1 MKVPTGFTP
10 WRMVAPLLVVALA
23 ACSSDGVN
31 SPQLSAAANAMV
43 NADVAA
49 VTADGVG
56 EDVELM
62 RGPGGQFAIGLSA
75 DRGRF
80 ECDQVARPGLT
91 VTRTCVYKDAA
102 GNTQAAYDSLT
113 TASVQVNATV
123 KGDVTR
129 GPMSMT
135 VDRTREL
142 VVTGLA
148 GRETTATWN
157 GTGRGAMT
165 RVRTSESGETR
176 QYEMTYTV
184 RRTNVV
190 IPVPRTATSWP
201 LSGTVTKSYT
211 VKFTG
216 GPNDGKTVTREV
228 VVTFNG
234 TATPVATINGESWE
248 LDLSDRGKRRRP

>member
-1 MKVPTGFTP
+1 MMVPTGFNP
-10 WRMVAPLLVVALA
+10 WRMAAPLLVAGLT
-23 ACSSDGVN
+23 ACSDGVN
-31 SPQLSAAANAMV
+31 SPQLTAAANAFV

-49 VTADGVG
+49 VTADGIG

-62 RGPGGQFAIGLSA
+62 RGPGGLFGMGLA
-75 DRGRF
+75 AERGRF
-80 ECDQVARPGLT
+80 ECDNQARQGLA
-91 VTRTCVYKDAA
+91 VTRTCVFKDAA
-102 GNTQAAYDSLT
+102 GNTQSAYDSLT
-113 TASVQVNATV
+113 TASVQVNAAV
-123 KGDVTR
+123 KGDLTR

-135 VDRTREL
+135 VDRTSEFT
-142 VVTGLA
+142 VTGLA
-148 GRETTATWN
+148 GRETSATWN
-157 GTGRGAMT
+157 GTGRGSMK
-165 RVRTSESGETR
+165 RVRTSENGGTR
-176 QYEMTYTV
+176 QYDMTYTL

-190 IPVPRTATSWP
+190 IPVPRTDTSWP

-234 TATPVATINGESWE
+234 TSKPAATVNGEAWE

>member
-1 MKVPTGFTP
+1 MAAPIL
-10 WRMVAPLLVVALA
+10 VAALA
-23 ACSSDGVN
+23 ACSTDDVN
-31 SPQLSAAANAMV
+31 SPQLSAAANAFV
-43 NADVAA
+43 TADVAA
-49 VTADGVG
+49 VTADGIG

-62 RGPGGQFAIGLSA
+62 RGPGGLFAMGLA
-75 DRGRF
+75 AERGRF
-80 ECDQVARPGLT
+80 ECDNVARQGLT
-91 VTRTCVYKDAA
+91 VTRSCVFKDAA

-123 KGDVTR
+123 KGEVTR

-135 VDRTREL
+135 VDRTREFT
-142 VVTGLA
+142 VSGLA

-157 GTGRGAMT
+157 GTGRGSMA
-165 RVRTSESGETR
+165 RVRTSENGGTR
-176 QYEMTYTV
+176 QYDMTYTV

-190 IPVPRTATSWP
+190 IPVPRTETSWP

-228 VVTFNG
+228 VITFNG
-234 TATPVATINGESWE
+234 TSKPTATINGEAWE

>member
-1 MKVPTGFTP
+1 MTVPTGYTP
-10 WRMVAPLLVVALA
+10 WRLVAPLLLATVA
-23 ACSSDGVN
+23 ACSSDDA
-31 SPQLSAAANAMV
+31 SAPQLSAAANALV

-49 VTADGVG
+49 VTADGLG
-56 EDVELM
+56 EAVELM
-62 RGPGGQFAIGLSA
+62 RGPGGQFALGLSA

-80 ECDQVARPGLT
+80 ECDDVTRQGLT
-91 VTRTCVYKDAA
+91 VTRSCVFKDAA

-123 KGDVTR
+123 KGEVTR

-135 VDRTREL
+135 VDRTREM

-157 GTGRGAMT
+157 GTGRGTMT
-165 RVRTSESGETR
+165 RVRTNENGDTR

-190 IPVPRTATSWP
+190 VPVPRTATSWP

-228 VVTFNG
+228 VITFNG
-234 TATPVATINGESWE
+234 TATPVATINGEAWE
-248 LDLSDRGKRRRP
+248 LDLSNRGKRRRP